1 MAEGHEH
8 LSHLLVENRA
18 ADEEFRRRGGPDPK
32 IQPVEDRAGHGGG
45 RLSELQAAFSSI
57 DQAREDQFT
66 EAELRA
72 LGTIITLEGQDPA
85 YPLKLDT
92 LQQFTTHRAPNRRR
106 PKWLLL
112 SVLPADKAAGTPE
125 RATVWVSDDYRPR
138 FLQLFEDYLAKESPK
153 GKPRNNELVAN
164 IARIRATVL
173 ADLWQSDGSPSKG
186 TTSWWEV
193 WLRPSA
199 DGPDLMRR
207 FAEVSGLTVSQRLL
221 RLVDRDVMWVEAT
234 WAQLEVLPF
243 TAIPLAEIRRPEFI
257 DSIEDLTSEE
267 QAEYADDLAKRLEPA
282 DELQPAVCHLD
293 TGVARNHVLI
303 EGSLAPQ
310 DLHTVLGVSGYD
322 RDGHGTKMAGLALLG
337 DTMDRH
343 LLGSDTVTLRHRL
356 ESVRILPTGTE
367 KQHDPR
373 VYGDVTVQAVSLP
386 EIAAARRRVFCM
398 PVSTTTDTPG
408 KPGQPTL
415 WSATVDALAAGA
427 SVVSDR
433 DELRLL
439 APPDNDAARLLM
451 VSAGNVTGT
460 YVADH
465 LAESDTAAVR
475 DPGQAWN
482 ALTVGAYT
490 GLDTV
495 PTDPAYA
502 GWSALARSG
511 DLSPHSRTSLP
522 FGNRPWPIKPDI
534 VMEGGN
540 VLHDGSSMFEPN
552 HPVLSLRTTGY
563 ATDQA
568 LASANATS
576 AATAQ
581 AARLAALV
589 MATYPEYWPE
599 TVRALLVHAAEW
611 TPTMRQEID
620 QARRSGLQ
628 AQQMLLRRYG
638 WGVPTEERVLFSS
651 GRAVTLVVQDEFVPF
666 EGDDFKAPSFRLHDL
681 PWPREVL
688 QDLGS
693 TSVTLRVTL
702 SYFIEPTAS
711 RRGWRQ
717 RYKYASHGLRFELQD
732 PLESEAQ
739 FVQRVNHEA
748 RTEES
753 GGRPAAGQVSW
764 LVGANQRLYGSLH
777 QDLWE
782 TSGAELAD
790 TGKVAVYPVGGWWK
804 NTKNRDRIDRA
815 VRYALVISL
824 KTDATGVDLY
834 TPVANTLHVPVEIPI
849 E

>member
-1 MAEGHEH
+1 MAEGYEH
-8 LSHLLVENRA
+8 LSHLLVEDRA

-32 IQPVEDRAGHGGG
+32 VRPVEDRAGHGGG
-45 RLSELQAAFSSI
+45 RLSEAQSAFANI
-57 DQAREDQFT
+57 EQAREEHLT
-66 EAELRA
+66 EAKLRA
-72 LGTIITLEGQDPA
+72 LGAIITLEGDDPA

-92 LQQFTTHRAPNRRR
+92 LQQFTTPRASSPKR

-112 SVLPADKAAGTPE
+112 SVLPADQATGTPE
-125 RATVWVSDDYRPR
+125 RATVWVSDDYRPK
-138 FLQLFEDYLAKESPK
+138 FLQLFEDYLAKKSPT

-173 ADLWQSDGSPSKG
+173 ADLWQSDGHPSQG
-186 TTSWWEV
+186 TTTWWEI
-193 WLRPSA
+193 WLRPST
-199 DGPDLMRR
+199 DGPALMRR
-207 FAEVSGLTVSQRLL
+207 FAQASGLTISERLL
-221 RLVDRDVMWVEAT
+221 RLVDRDVMWIEAT

-243 TAIPLAEIRRPEFI
+243 TAVPVAEIRRPEFI
-257 DSIEDLTSEE
+257 DSIEDLTLEE

-293 TGVARNHVLI
+293 TGVARKHVLI

-322 RDGHGTKMAGLALLG
+322 QDGHGTKMAGLALLG
-337 DTMDRH
+337 DRMDHH

-356 ESVRILPTGTE
+356 ESVRILPAGAE
-367 KQHDPR
+367 QHHDPR
-373 VYGDVTVQAVSLP
+373 AYGDVTAQAVSLP
-386 EIAAARRRVFCM
+386 EITAARRRVFCM
-398 PVSTTTDTPG
+398 PISTTTDTPE

-415 WSATVDALAAGA
+415 WSATVDALAVGA
-427 SVVSDR
+427 SVVTDG
-433 DELRLL
+433 DELQLL
-439 APPDNDAARLLM
+439 APPDNDAARLLI

-460 YVADH
+460 YVANH

-490 GLDTV
+490 DLDTV
-495 PTDPAYA
+495 PADPAYA
-502 GWSALARSG
+502 GWSTLARQG

-534 VMEGGN
+534 VLEGGN
-540 VLHDGSSMFEPN
+540 VLHDGGSMFEPN
-552 HPVLSLRTTGY
+552 HPALSLRTTGH
-563 ATDQA
+563 TNDQE

-611 TPTMRQEID
+611 TPAMRHEID

-628 AQQMLLRRYG
+628 AQQMRLRRYG
-638 WGVPTEERVLFSS
+638 WGLPTEERVLFSS
-651 GRAVTLVVQDEFVPF
+651 DRAVTLVVQDEFVPF
-666 EGDDFKAPSFRLHDL
+666 EGDDFKVPTFRLHDL

-693 TSVTLRVTL
+693 ASVTLRVTL

-739 FVQRVNHEA
+739 FIQRVNHEA

-753 GGRPAAGQVSW
+753 GGRPETGQVSW

-824 KTDATGVDLY
+824 KTNATGVDLY
-834 TPVANTLHVPVEIPI
+834 TPVANTLHLPIEIPI
-849 E
+849 Q